1 MMYADQ
7 AAMVLLKRLRSEIA
21 ELRAKH
27 DRMKIKASEC
37 PPKVIELMATTIDQL
52 TAWEEDL
59 GALIETV
66 SNS

>member
-7 AAMVLLKRLRSEIA
+7 AAMVLLKRLRSEIE
-21 ELRAKH
+21 ELKAKH
-27 DRMKIKASEC
+27 EGLRLTASEFH
-37 PPKVIELMATTIDQL
+37 PKAVELFATTVDQL
-52 TAWEEDL
+52 EAWEEDL